1 MANSWNPTDRDRA
14 EKSGVRSV
22 MDRVGLSRLG
32 DRLASRGEN
41 VPRADAERAV
51 ERARRVGHLMDD
63 AIRVPGTRYRVG
75 LDPIVGI
82 VPVSGDAVAAIAS
95 LYIVLEAFRVGVP
108 YRTLAT
114 MLLFVGVDFLLGSVP
129 LLGPPVDAA
138 LKVNR
143 RNADTLESFVQSSID
158 PSTQ

>member
-1 MANSWNPTDRDRA
+1 MADTWTPPNRDRTDN
-14 EKSGVRSV
+14 SGTPRVI
-22 MDRVGLSRLG
+22 DRVGLSGLG

-41 VPRADAERAV
+41 VSQADAERAV
-51 ERARRVGHLMDD
+51 ERTRRVGTLLDA
-63 AIRVPGTRYRVG
+63 AIRIPGTRYRIG

-114 MLLFVGVDFLLGSVP
+114 MLLFVGVDFLLGSIP
-129 LLGPPVDAA
+129 LFGPLVDAV

-143 RNADTLESFVQSSID
+143 RNADTLESYVQSGIES
-158 PSTQ
+158 SVQ